1 MLRRRLLP
9 LLIGLL
15 LWELYYAYL
24 GWKTAPVPALTP
36 APAPVSTPAQPDHP
50 AADALPF
57 SPPNGPASG

>member
-36 APAPVSTPAQPDHP
+36 APAPVTTPPQPHHP
-50 AADALPF
+50 AAAAFPFLPPQ
-57 SPPNGPASG
+57 SPASR

>member
-36 APAPVSTPAQPDHP
+36 APAPVSTPDHP